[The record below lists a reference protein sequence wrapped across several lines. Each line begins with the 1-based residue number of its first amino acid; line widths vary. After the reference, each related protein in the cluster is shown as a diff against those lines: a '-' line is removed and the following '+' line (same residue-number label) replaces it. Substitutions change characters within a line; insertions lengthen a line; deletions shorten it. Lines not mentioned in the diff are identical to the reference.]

1 MAKDFIGRYVWII
14 DTIRRY
20 GRISREELRKL
31 WLKSPYSNGTELPE
45 RTFYHYRRAIEE
57 NFHIDIGCTAS
68 GEYYIEES
76 ASKHDRD
83 LTDWLVDTSAV
94 RKALTESADIADRVS
109 MEQVPSAREFLPLA
123 LEAIRERRRVSFTY
137 AGFSRSRPQP
147 GIEFCP
153 YFVKLYRQRWYM
165 IGQKADAGEIRT
177 YALDRVKEMHLL
189 ASSYDLPA
197 AGETEKLFA
206 NLIGISSSKAPVR
219 RVVIRTTPERAKYLR
234 ALPLHD
240 TQRESIHD
248 RFSLFS
254 YRLQLNYELVHEIMS
269 WGSDATVMEPV
280 ELKAMVTTE
289 LRRALAAYDEK

>member
-1 MAKDFIGRYVWII
+1 MAKDFIGRYVWIV

-20 GRISREELRKL
+20 GRISREELRRQ

-57 NFHIDIGCTAS
+57 NFHIDISCTPA

-83 LTDWLVDTSAV
+83 LTDWLMDTCAV
-94 RKALTESADIADRVS
+94 RKALTESADISERVA

-123 LEAIRERRRVSFTY
+123 LEAIREQRRLSFTY
-137 AGFSRSRPQP
+137 AGFSRSRPQRD
-147 GIEFCP
+147 IEFCP
-153 YFVKLYRQRWYM
+153 YMVKLYRQRWYM
-165 IGQKADAGEIRT
+165 IGLKTDAGEIRT

-189 ASSYDLPA
+189 TASYELPP
-197 AGETEKLFA
+197 AGETESLFS
-206 NLIGISSSKAPVR
+206 NLIGITSSKAPVR
-219 RVVIRTTPERAKYLR
+219 RVVVRTTPERAKYLR
-234 ALPLHD
+234 ALPLHSS
-240 TQRESIHD
+240 QRESIHD
-248 RFSLFS
+248 RYSLFS

-269 WGSDATVMEPV
+269 WGSDATVEEPV

-289 LRRALAAYDEK
+289 LRRALAGYDDK